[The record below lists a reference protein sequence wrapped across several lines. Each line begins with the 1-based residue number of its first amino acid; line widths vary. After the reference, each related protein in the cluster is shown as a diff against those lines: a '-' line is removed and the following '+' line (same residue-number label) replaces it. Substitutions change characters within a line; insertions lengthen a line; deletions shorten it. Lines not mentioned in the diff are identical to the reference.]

1 MINITRVDIQN
12 GKNYP
17 ALRTFDCNVTVD
29 KKGFELYRKRLRKV
43 FEKRYKVD
51 LTILFTYR
59 TL

>member
-29 KKGFELYRKRLRKV
+29 KKGFELYRKRLRNDIK
-43 FEKRYKVD
+43 
-51 LTILFTYR
+51 LI
-59 TL
+59 